1 MSDQSADVSRRAFL
15 RAGAGATAVAAG
27 AGTATA
33 AQEETETGGEG
44 GGGGG
49 GNVQPEWPS
58 YVDDAQNGS
67 YEDLRGESE
76 VTVEVGPG
84 GNFSFVPTEIWIDP
98 GTTINFEF
106 VSPSHN
112 VKPNEQPEGGSLDGT
127 EGGDFDTIPEGE
139 TYSATLETGGMYTY
153 YCGPHE
159 GQGMKG
165 AIAVGEEVST
175 VEVDTGGGGGGGG
188 RPQVPDAA
196 KSLGI
201 ATGFG
206 MAATL
211 GLAYFFIKY
220 GGDYGEYDEA

>member
-15 RAGAGATAVAAG
+15 RAGAGASAVAASTG
-27 AGTATA
+27 VATA
-33 AQEETETGGEG
+33 AEEETES
-44 GGGGG
+44 GGGG
-49 GNVQPEWPS
+49 GNVKPEWPS
-58 YVDDAQNGS
+58 YVSDAQNGS
-67 YEDLRGESE
+67 YEDLRGQSE
-76 VTVEVGPG
+76 VTVAVGPD
-84 GNFSFVPTEIWIDP
+84 GNLSFVPTKIWIDP

-106 VSPSHN
+106 ESPGHN
-112 VKPNEQPEGGSLDGT
+112 VKPNTQPDGGGLDGSEGG
-127 EGGDFDTIPEGE
+127 EFATIGQGE

-153 YCGPHE
+153 YCAPHE

-165 AIAVGEEVST
+165 AIAVGGDVST
-175 VEVDTGGGGGGGG
+175 VEVETGGGGGG

-220 GGDYGEYDEA
+220 GGDYGDYDEA

>member
-27 AGTATA
+27 TGTAA
-33 AQEETETGGEG
+33 AQEGTEGEGEG

-49 GNVQPEWPS
+49 GGNVRPEWPS
-58 YVDDAQNGS
+58 YLDDANDEG

-76 VTVEVGPG
+76 VTVEVGVGSG
-84 GNFSFVPTEIWIDP
+84 GFAFGPTKIWVDS
-98 GTTINFEF
+98 GTTVNFEF
-106 VSPSHN
+106 VEAGHN
-112 VKPNEQPEGGSLDGT
+112 VKPNSQPEGGSLDGT
-127 EGGDFDTIPEGE
+127 DGGEFETVSSGT
-139 TYSATLETGGMYTY
+139 TYSATLETGGMFTY

-165 AIAVGEEVST
+165 GIAVGGDVST
-175 VEVDTGGGGGGGG
+175 VEVDTGGGGGG
-188 RPQVPDAA
+188 RPEVPDAA
-196 KSLGI
+196 KSLGV

>member
-27 AGTATA
+27 AGTAA
-33 AQEETETGGEG
+33 AQEGTDTGG

-58 YVDDAQNGS
+58 YVDDANDEG
-67 YEDLRGESE
+67 YEDLRGQSE
-76 VTVEVGPG
+76 ATVEVGVGSG
-84 GNFSFVPTEIWIDP
+84 GFAFGPTKIWIDS
-98 GTTINFEF
+98 GTTVNFEF
-106 VSPSHN
+106 VEAGHN

-127 EGGDFDTIPEGE
+127 EGGEFATISEGE

-153 YCGPHE
+153 NCAPHA

-165 AIAVGEEVST
+165 AIAVGEDVPT
-175 VEVDTGGGGGGGG
+175 VEVDSGGGGSSI
-188 RPQVPDAA
+188 PQVPDAA

>member
-27 AGTATA
+27 AGTAA
-33 AQEETETGGEG
+33 GQEGTDS

-49 GNVQPEWPS
+49 GNVKPVFPS
-58 YVDDAQNGS
+58 YVSDANGGS
-67 YEDLRGESE
+67 YEDLRGQSE
-76 VTVEVGPG
+76 ATVEVGVGSG
-84 GNFSFVPTEIWIDP
+84 GFAFAPTDIWIDS
-98 GTTINFEF
+98 GTTVVFEF
-106 VSPSHN
+106 ASPGHN
-112 VKPNEQPEGGSLDGT
+112 VKPTEQPEGGGLAGT
-127 EGGDFDTIPEGE
+127 EGGEFATIAEGE
-139 TYSATLETGGMYTY
+139 TYEVTLETGGMYTY
-153 YCGPHE
+153 NCAPHE

-165 AIAVGEEVST
+165 AIAVGSDVETEEL
-175 VEVDTGGGGGGGG
+175 DTGGGGGS
-188 RPQVPDAA
+188 RPEVPAAA

-220 GGDYGEYDEA
+220 GGDYGEYDE

>member
-27 AGTATA
+27 AGTAA
-33 AQEETETGGEG
+33 GQEGTDSG
-44 GGGGG
+44 GGGGS
-49 GNVQPEWPS
+49 VKPEWPS
-58 YVDDAQNGS
+58 YVSDAQDGS
-67 YEDLRGESE
+67 YEDLRGSSE

-84 GNFSFVPTEIWIDP
+84 GSFAYTPTNIWVDT
-98 GTTINFEF
+98 GTTIDFEF

-112 VKPNEQPEGGSLDGT
+112 VKPNSQPEGGELAGT
-127 EGGDFDTIPEGE
+127 EGGEFATVPEGE
-139 TYSATLETGGMYTY
+139 TYSVTLETGGMYTY

-165 AIAVGEEVST
+165 AVAVGEDVPT
-175 VEVDTGGGGGGGG
+175 VEVDTGGGGGG

-196 KSLGI
+196 KSLGV

-220 GGDYGEYDEA
+220 GGDYGEFDES

>member
-27 AGTATA
+27 AGTAA
-33 AQEETETGGEG
+33 AQEE

-49 GNVQPEWPS
+49 GNVKAVFPS
-58 YVDDAQNGS
+58 YVSDANGPG
-67 YEDLRGESE
+67 YEDMRGSSE
-76 VTVEVGPG
+76 VTVEVGAGSG
-84 GNFSFVPTEIWIDP
+84 GFAFAPTNIWVDA
-98 GTTINFEF
+98 GTTVVFEF
-106 VSPSHN
+106 VAPSHN
-112 VKPNEQPEGGSLDGT
+112 VKPNTQPDGGGLAGT
-127 EGGDFDTIPEGE
+127 EGGQFATIPEGE
-139 TYSATLETGGMYTY
+139 TYEVTLETGGMYTY
-153 YCGPHE
+153 NCAPHE

-165 AIAVGEEVST
+165 AIAVGGDVETEEL
-175 VEVDTGGGGGGGG
+175 DTGGGGST

-211 GLAYFFIKY
+211 GLGYFFIKY
-220 GGDYGEYDEA
+220 GGDYGEYDE